1 MGGDDWK
8 QPFDCLGHNS
18 EVMYETDRLIH
29 ELLLDCGAYDLPD
42 IPLFHAFVQ
51 EPIDEIRLEV
61 NAPKILSPVSPN
73 GEA

>member
-1 MGGDDWK
+1 
-8 QPFDCLGHNS
+8 
-18 EVMYETDRLIH
+18 MYETDRLIH